1 MKLDALILAG
11 GEGRRMGGS
20 DKGLLSL
27 AGRPMIDHLEARLRS
42 CAEHV
47 WISCRADQAP
57 DYANVADGLLLDQ
70 GDSLGPLSG
79 ISRALHGLSCSH
91 LLITP
96 CDTPLVSLTSFQQ
109 MIAHSTAAPEQ
120 IVVVHD
126 GDYLQTLHLIVPVA
140 KAASLDRFRT
150 TGRRAVR
157 GWLEQEGYVECHC
170 QSAQEFMN
178 INTQAA
184 LAQAQALLNE
194 SGTGVLDG
202 ELRTED

>member
-27 AGRPMIDHLEARLRS
+27 AGRPMIDHLGARLRG

-47 WISCRADQAP
+47 WISCRADQAA
-57 DYANVADGLLLDQ
+57 DYTAVADGLLLDE

-79 ISRALHGLSCSH
+79 ISRALQELSCSH

-96 CDTPLVSLTSFQQ
+96 CDTPLVSLASFRQ
-109 MIAHSTAAPEQ
+109 MIAHSQAAPDQ

-140 KAASLDRFRT
+140 KAASLDRFRA

-170 QSAQEFMN
+170 QPALEFMN
-178 INTQAA
+178 INTLEA
-184 LAQAQALLNE
+184 LAEARSLLRE
-194 SGTGVLDG
+194 SAHKG
-202 ELRTED
+202 

>member
-27 AGRPMIDHLEARLRS
+27 AGRPMIDHLGTRLRD
-42 CAEHV
+42 CTEHV
-47 WISCRADQAP
+47 WISCREDQAA
-57 DYANVADGLLLDQ
+57 DYTAVADGLLLDE

-79 ISRALHGLSCSH
+79 ISRALQELSCSH

-96 CDTPLVSLTSFQQ
+96 CDTPLVSLASFRQ
-109 MIAHSTAAPEQ
+109 MIAHSQAAPDQ

-140 KAASLDRFRT
+140 KAASLNLFRT

-157 GWLEQEGYVECHC
+157 GWLEQEGYVECRC
-170 QSAQEFMN
+170 DDPVEFMN
-178 INTQAA
+178 INTLDA
-184 LAQAQALLNE
+184 LAAAQALLE
-194 SGTGVLDG
+194 GADS
-202 ELRTED
+202 

>member
-11 GEGRRMGGS
+11 GEGRRMGGC
-20 DKGLLSL
+20 DKGLLHL
-27 AGRPMIDHLEARLRS
+27 AGRPMIEHLAARLRD
-42 CAEHV
+42 CTDHV
-47 WISCRADQAP
+47 WVSCRAEQADDYTGAGTGVLP
-57 DYANVADGLLLDQ
+57 DE

-79 ISRALHGLSCSH
+79 ISRALHGLRCSH

-96 CDTPLVSLTSFQQ
+96 CDTPLVSIQAFRQ
-109 MIAHSTAAPEQ
+109 MIEHSLAAPDK

-140 KAASLDRFRT
+140 KAASLDLFRA

-170 QSAQEFMN
+170 DSPQEFMN
-178 INTQAA
+178 INTRDA
-184 LAQAQALLNE
+184 LAAAQLLLE
-194 SGTGVLDG
+194 GADTGG
-202 ELRTED
+202 